1 MDFTHRAKVIE
12 LQGRLEVFNCSAPDR
27 GNHLYVVSHP
37 ETQPAVEAR
46 FPRILDAYDLVP
58 S

>member
-1 MDFTHRAKVIE
+1 MEDLAQKALNAI
-12 LQGRLEVFNCSAPDR
+12 R

-46 FPRILDAYDLVP
+46 FQRILDAYDLIP